1 MLPRMPVD
9 VQAPS
14 SSQNVRDMERAPPFC
29 WGYGLPLFPRH
40 LNVWGAVM
48 MGLDAM
54 VLLAKRN
61 FVTRGIGI

>member
-1 MLPRMPVD
+1 MTVLLCSWV
-9 VQAPS
+9 
-14 SSQNVRDMERAPPFC
+14 
-29 WGYGLPLFPRH
+29 YGVPLFLRH

-48 MGLDAM
+48 MGLNAL